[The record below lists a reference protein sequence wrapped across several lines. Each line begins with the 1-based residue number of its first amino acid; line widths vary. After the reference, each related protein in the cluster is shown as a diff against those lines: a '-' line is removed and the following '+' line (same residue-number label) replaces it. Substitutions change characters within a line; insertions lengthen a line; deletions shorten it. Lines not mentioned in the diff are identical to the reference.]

1 MAKLDFLAFA
11 DHAEQVWGLA
21 RSSSGSVFG
30 EINGQLTHL
39 FEGIDNSG
47 NSFLG
52 VIVAAPSVRAAGE
65 TKREWVDEIPFLK
78 KSMVDA
84 DEVSVL
90 ARIPIGTAGRLDPG
104 ELAARV
110 EQMASI
116 AALLAPVSAT
126 SARARPALVNG
137 IPTYLTE
144 SEAGQLSLEGQAAE
158 SEYDQLRTR
167 WIPAALLGLLAT
179 IAAGVVWAAIAIAT
193 DREFW
198 LVAIGAG
205 LLISY
210 ATVWGARKTNLGL
223 QLMIAALTI
232 ASVFLGQLLT
242 VWWVLNDEFVSI
254 SNQQVLDVYVTVL
267 SEDIGTLLFA
277 LGGGL
282 IGAWYGARMAG
293 KPQIAP
299 DVELAPA

>member
-1 MAKLDFLAFA
+1 MPKLDFHAFA
-11 DHAEQVWGLA
+11 AHAEESWGLT
-21 RSSSGSVFG
+21 RSSFDSVYG
-30 EINGQLTHL
+30 VINGQPVHL
-39 FEGIDNSG
+39 FEGADNSG
-47 NSFLG
+47 NGFLG
-52 VIVAAPSVRAAGE
+52 VAVAAPSVTAAGE
-65 TKREWVDEIPFLK
+65 TKREWVEVIPFLK

-84 DEVSVL
+84 DETSIL
-90 ARIPIGTAGRLDPG
+90 ARIPTGTAGRLDSE
-104 ELAARV
+104 ELSERV

-116 AALLAPVSAT
+116 AAMLAPVSAN
-126 SARARPALVNG
+126 SSRARPALVNG
-137 IPTYLTE
+137 VPMYLTE
-144 SEAGQLSLEGQAAE
+144 SEAGELSLHGQAAQ

-167 WIPAALLGLLAT
+167 WIPALLLGLLAT
-179 IAAGVVWAAIAIAT
+179 VVSGLAWAAIGIMT

-223 QLMIAALTI
+223 QLTVGLFTV

-242 VWWVLNDEFVSI
+242 VWWVLNDEFVRI
-254 SNQQVLDVYVTVL
+254 SNQQVLDVYVMVL
-267 SEDIGTLLFA
+267 SEDTGTLLFA

-282 IGAWYGARMAG
+282 IGAWYGARMAS

-299 DVELAPA
+299 EVELAPV